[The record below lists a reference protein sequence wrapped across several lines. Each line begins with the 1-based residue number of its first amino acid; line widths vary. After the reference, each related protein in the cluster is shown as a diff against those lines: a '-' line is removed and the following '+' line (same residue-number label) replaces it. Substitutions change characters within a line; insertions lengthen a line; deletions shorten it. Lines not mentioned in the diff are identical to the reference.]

1 MGTYRWFEHD
11 ILRHFMQILTSLSIC
26 DIFDNFWPFWRSIH
40 FMSGNNFLAIVMFPV
55 LTIAIEKI
63 KIKMMCF
70 VENNYVYWERGRH
83 ESFICFHNFPTTCH
97 HWDCLF
103 CSTFSKCL
111 CLCTTKKGTLF
122 IFPHPLTVHLF
133 VVVEKMPHLILSC
146 EVQGSFRL
154 KCSSYKE
161 ELGTPVFLT
170 VNKIKTQ
177 GERDVIQQNIL
188 SASIAW
194 QSISHLVKV
203 WCFYSF
209 CPGRPAA
216 RLQKN
221 SCTHSPTFCSS
232 CFILLKL
239 FFVVERRHV
248 ANHDTTPHC
257 I

>member
-1 MGTYRWFEHD
+1 MKVLFVFTTFP
-11 ILRHFMQILTSLSIC
+11 Q
-26 DIFDNFWPFWRSIH
+26 
-40 FMSGNNFLAIVMFPV
+40 LAITETV
-55 LTIAIEKI
+55 
-63 KIKMMCF
+63 CF
-70 VENNYVYWERGRH
+70 VPHSQNAFAFVQ
-83 ESFICFHNFPTTCH
+83 
-97 HWDCLF
+97 
-103 CSTFSKCL
+103 
-111 CLCTTKKGTLF
+111 KKSRLF
-122 IFPHPLTVHLF
+122 IFPHPLTVDLF
-133 VVVEKMPHLILSC
+133 FVVEKMPHLILSC

-170 VNKIKTQ
+170 VNEIKTHRGRCYSAKYPLGINCMAKYFTF
-177 GERDVIQQNIL
+177 GESL
-188 SASIAW
+188 F
-194 QSISHLVKV
+194 
-203 WCFYSF
+203 FYSF

>member
-1 MGTYRWFEHD
+1 MFCWEQLCVLRKGETWKFYLFSQLSHNLPSLRLFVLFHILKMPLPLYKKREH
-11 ILRHFMQILTSLSIC
+11 F
-26 DIFDNFWPFWRSIH
+26 
-40 FMSGNNFLAIVMFPV
+40 
-55 LTIAIEKI
+55 
-63 KIKMMCF
+63 
-70 VENNYVYWERGRH
+70 
-83 ESFICFHNFPTTCH
+83 
-97 HWDCLF
+97 
-103 CSTFSKCL
+103 
-111 CLCTTKKGTLF
+111 F

>member
-1 MGTYRWFEHD
+1 
-11 ILRHFMQILTSLSIC
+11 MQILTSLSIC

-111 CLCTTKKGTLF
+111 CLCTKKGTLF
-122 IFPHPLTVHLF
+122 IFPHPLTVDLF
-133 VVVEKMPHLILSC
+133 FVVEKMPHLILSC

-170 VNKIKTQ
+170 VNEIKTHRGRCYSAKYPLGINCMAKYFTF
-177 GERDVIQQNIL
+177 GESLVFLQFLPGKTSSKITKEFLHSFSNFLQQLLHSSQTVFCCWKKTCCQPWYNSSLHLRKIL
-188 SASIAW
+188 I
-194 QSISHLVKV
+194 
-203 WCFYSF
+203 
-209 CPGRPAA
+209 
-216 RLQKN
+216 
-221 SCTHSPTFCSS
+221 
-232 CFILLKL
+232 
-239 FFVVERRHV
+239 
-248 ANHDTTPHC
+248 
-257 I
+257 